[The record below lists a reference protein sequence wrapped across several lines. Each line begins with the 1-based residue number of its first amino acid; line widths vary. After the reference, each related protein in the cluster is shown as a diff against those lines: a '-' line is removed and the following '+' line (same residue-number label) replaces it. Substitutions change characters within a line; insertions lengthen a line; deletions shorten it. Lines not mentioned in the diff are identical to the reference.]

1 MDKLL
6 EKMLQQRG
14 ESVIIPFNGDVSE
27 CVSSQEAIAMVS
39 TQEPGNF
46 FLRTR
51 REISLSDAKMRV
63 PQKSLRAQLQ
73 SVCQPSNINTA
84 S

>member
-14 ESVIIPFNGDVSE
+14 ESVVIPFNGDVSE

-39 TQEPGNF
+39 TQEPGTF
-46 FLRTR
+46 FYVQDL
-51 REISLSDAKMRV
+51 K
-63 PQKSLRAQLQ
+63 
-73 SVCQPSNINTA
+73 
-84 S
+84 

>member
-27 CVSSQEAIAMVS
+27 CVSSQEAVAMVS
-39 TQEPGNF
+39 TQEPGNAF
-46 FLRTR
+46 YMQ
-51 REISLSDAKMRV
+51 DVK
-63 PQKSLRAQLQ
+63 
-73 SVCQPSNINTA
+73 
-84 S
+84 

>member
-1 MDKLL
+1 MYVMFNGVSLKWFRGVAHSDLGDDLDKLL

-46 FLRTR
+46 FNVQ
-51 REISLSDAKMRV
+51 DMK
-63 PQKSLRAQLQ
+63 
-73 SVCQPSNINTA
+73 
-84 S
+84 

>member
-1 MDKLL
+1 MFNGVFSETVSRLFGVANSDLGDDLDKLL

-46 FLRTR
+46 FYMQEKECNRCPP
-51 REISLSDAKMRV
+51 AW
-63 PQKSLRAQLQ
+63 
-73 SVCQPSNINTA
+73 
-84 S
+84 

>member
-14 ESVIIPFNGDVSE
+14 ENVIIPFNGDVNE

-46 FLRTR
+46 FTR
-51 REISLSDAKMRV
+51 YARYEISK
-63 PQKSLRAQLQ
+63 
-73 SVCQPSNINTA
+73 
-84 S
+84 

>member
-1 MDKLL
+1 MFYIICLKWLPDNLAFANSYLGDDLDKLL

-39 TQEPGNF
+39 TQEPGKF
-46 FLRTR
+46 FTC
-51 REISLSDAKMRV
+51 KM
-63 PQKSLRAQLQ
+63 
-73 SVCQPSNINTA
+73 
-84 S
+84 